1 MTFRESMIR
10 AGMIVESK
18 TPDGIG
24 ITAVKTAG
32 TVEHNGRR
40 VFVELI
46 GGGDE
51 AAPWNL
57 VNTRWAVTILKTS
70 RSAGRRGRKCT

>member
-18 TPDGIG
+18 TTDGIG
-24 ITAVKTAG
+24 ITAVKTSG
-32 TVEHNGRR
+32 TIEYKGRR

-51 AAPWNL
+51 AGPWNL
-57 VNTRWAVTILKTS
+57 VNTRWAVTILKTP
-70 RSAGRRGRKCT
+70 RSSGRRGRKCT